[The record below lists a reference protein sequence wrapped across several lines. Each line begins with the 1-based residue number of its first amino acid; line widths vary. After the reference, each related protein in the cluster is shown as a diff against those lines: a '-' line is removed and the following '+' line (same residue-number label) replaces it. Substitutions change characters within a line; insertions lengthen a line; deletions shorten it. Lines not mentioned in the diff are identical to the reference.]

1 MKKEE
6 MTSAA
11 PNEGEVDL
19 TKAQVENVAEP
30 TQGSTNQS
38 GTGKHRSYRR

>member
-1 MKKEE
+1 MAKE
-6 MTSAA
+6 SVNFAA
-11 PNEGEVDL
+11 AQNTGEVDL

-38 GTGKHRSYRR
+38 PDDTVASD